1 MDIYKYLQENF
12 SLNTR
17 EDYRKCNLLN
27 TTKKILCD
35 VGLPNQPLNFLQ
47 FNIEEIEN
55 IKFNEEHIIIGNDFG
70 TNICINSKEEIVSID
85 SENEYPMRF
94 INKNL
99 ETFIE
104 FIITFLS
111 YEDKI
116 NNADDDEIMQVIQE
130 IKKEFNIIDI
140 QALSNE
146 ENWWS
151 IILEQIELGLM

>member
-17 EDYRKCNLLN
+17 EDYRKCNLSN